1 MKKAKGFK
9 KDDDSYVGFET
20 IIKRGQK
27 TKTGRMH
34 PEVGAL
40 RKNLLL
46 KDLKIFA
53 RTQGHPFY
61 RGYYKGELDVYPEK
75 AFAHLPEGKD
85 SCIGMHCIAID
96 KETRVALPVD
106 KKTLGE
112 EIKGKKNER
121 PCPFM
126 VFIDE
131 NDEVEEILVDTT
143 QLTKPTKNEAT

>member
-9 KDDDSYVGFET
+9 NNEDSYVGFET

-53 RTQGHPFY
+53 RTQGHPFC
-61 RGYYKGELDVYPEK
+61 RGYYKGELDLYPEE

-96 KETRVALPVD
+96 QATRVALPIN
-106 KKTLGE
+106 KKTLEE
-112 EIKGKKNER
+112 EINER

-131 NDEVEEILVDTT
+131 NDEVDEILVHTT
-143 QLTKPTKNEAT
+143 QLNK

>member
-20 IIKRGQK
+20 IIRPNKK
-27 TKTGRMH
+27 PKTGRMH

-53 RTQGHPFY
+53 QTQGHSFY
-61 RGYYKGELDVYPEK
+61 RGYYKGELDVYPEQ
-75 AFAHLPEGKD
+75 AFAHLPKGKD
-85 SCIGMHCIAID
+85 SCIGMHCMAID
-96 KETRVALPVD
+96 NETRVALPVD
-106 KKTLGE
+106 EKTLEE
-112 EIKGKKNER
+112 EIKGKKNKR
-121 PCPFM
+121 PCPFI

-131 NDEVEEILVDTT
+131 NDEVEQILVDTT
-143 QLTKPTKNEAT
+143 QINQQNQ

>member
-9 KDDDSYVGFET
+9 NDEDSYLGFET
-20 IIKRGQK
+20 IISPNKK
-27 TKTGRMH
+27 TKTGRIH

-40 RKNLLL
+40 RKEYLL

-53 RTQGHPFY
+53 RIQGHHFC

-75 AFAHLPEGKD
+75 AFAHLSEGKD

-96 KETRVALPVD
+96 QETRVALPVD
-106 KKTLGE
+106 KKTLKE

-131 NDEVEEILVDTT
+131 NDEVEKILVDTT
-143 QLTKPTKNEAT
+143 QLNK

>member
-9 KDDDSYVGFET
+9 NDEDSYLGFET
-20 IIKRGQK
+20 IISPNKK
-27 TKTGRMH
+27 PKTGRMH

-40 RKNLLL
+40 RKEYLL

-53 RTQGHPFY
+53 RIQGHHFC

-75 AFAHLPEGKD
+75 AFAHLSEGKD

-96 KETRVALPVD
+96 QETRVALPVD
-106 KKTLGE
+106 KKTLEE

-143 QLTKPTKNEAT
+143 QLNQ